1 MIAYSEVIGSL
12 ANDAGLPSLP
22 WEWCTPYRSSVDD
35 CPISSFDMN
44 NGKGMF
50 VAVHNPSDT
59 GLEEVAIL
67 VPHGNY
73 SAQVWDDQAK
83 MQKDVPSDVVCEL

>member
-1 MIAYSEVIGSL
+1 
-12 ANDAGLPSLP
+12 
-22 WEWCTPYRSSVDD
+22 
-35 CPISSFDMN
+35 MN